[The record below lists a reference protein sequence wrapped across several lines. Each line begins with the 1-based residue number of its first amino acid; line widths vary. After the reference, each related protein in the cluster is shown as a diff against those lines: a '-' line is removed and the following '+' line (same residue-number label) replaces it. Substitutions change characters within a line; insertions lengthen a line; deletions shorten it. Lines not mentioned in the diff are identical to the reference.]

1 MHACILAC
9 PIWSAAISGSSLF
22 TSSDDTQVRQAQV
35 TAHALHST
43 YLLHISLHTSWIMVM
58 KMTTA
63 LSLGA
68 TPKQYAGATPKHM
81 PMKVATPKR
90 MPRQQKERPSVKP
103 VSKAYL
109 FTKPTHYAGATP
121 KHMPMK
127 VATSKRMPTQQKE
140 RPSEPTQ
147 QRARLESEQLAMK
160 REDAESWLYYLD
172 CLEGK
177 AMKRTQKSMSSH
189 EEFKPSSPFHEEFK
203 LSFHEETDSQP
214 GFGQYPPDNNE
225 LIDEING
232 HHLMHEDPKKSM
244 LTKKRSQIG
253 GAMNHQAKKRRSQR

>member
-1 MHACILAC
+1 MKRTQK
-9 PIWSAAISGSSLF
+9 SMSSHEHF
-22 TSSDDTQVRQAQV
+22 
-35 TAHALHST
+35 
-43 YLLHISLHTSWIMVM
+43 
-58 KMTTA
+58 K
-63 LSLGA
+63 
-68 TPKQYAGATPKHM
+68 
-81 PMKVATPKR
+81 
-90 MPRQQKERPSVKP
+90 
-103 VSKAYL
+103 
-109 FTKPTHYAGATP
+109 
-121 KHMPMK
+121 
-127 VATSKRMPTQQKE
+127 
-140 RPSEPTQ
+140 

-160 REDAESWLYYLD
+160 LEDAESWLYYLD

-177 AMKRTQKSMSSH
+177 AMKRTQKSMSGH
-189 EEFKPSSPFHEEFK
+189 EHFKPTSPFHEDYK

>member
-1 MHACILAC
+1 M
-9 PIWSAAISGSSLF
+9 S
-22 TSSDDTQVRQAQV
+22 
-35 TAHALHST
+35 HALHST
-43 YLLHISLHTSWIMVM
+43 YPLHISLHISWIVVT
-58 KMTTA
+58 MTT
-63 LSLGA
+63 LMSLGA
-68 TPKQYAGATPKHM
+68 KPKHYARATPKC
-81 PMKVATPKR
+81 
-90 MPRQQKERPSVKP
+90 MPRKQKKKPSQPTLQQLTNLPCV
-103 VSKAYL
+103 
-109 FTKPTHYAGATP
+109 H
-121 KHMPMK
+121 
-127 VATSKRMPTQQKE
+127 TSAL
-140 RPSEPTQ
+140 SPTQ
-147 QRARLESEQLAMK
+147 QRARLESEQLAMQL
-160 REDAESWLYYLD
+160 EDAESWLYYLD

-189 EEFKPSSPFHEEFK
+189 EHFKPTSPFHEDYK

>member
-1 MHACILAC
+1 MTMTTLMI
-9 PIWSAAISGSSLF
+9 
-22 TSSDDTQVRQAQV
+22 VV
-35 TAHALHST
+35 
-43 YLLHISLHTSWIMVM
+43 ISLHNSWIVVM
-58 KMTTA
+58 TIQ
-63 LSLGA
+63 
-68 TPKQYAGATPKHM
+68 QY
-81 PMKVATPKR
+81 
-90 MPRQQKERPSVKP
+90 
-103 VSKAYL
+103 L
-109 FTKPTHYAGATP
+109 
-121 KHMPMK
+121 
-127 VATSKRMPTQQKE
+127 
-140 RPSEPTQ
+140 
-147 QRARLESEQLAMK
+147 EQLAMQL
-160 REDAESWLYYLD
+160 EDVESWLYYLD

-189 EEFKPSSPFHEEFK
+189 EHFKPTSPFHEDYK